1 MKLFGVKS
9 FSTFNFLQNKNFGLI
24 MMIESLVAMM
34 RYLGA
39 RKDDDVA
46 DRMNYLFTPNIL
58 LALSVLISFKQFGG
72 RYLVLFKS

>member
-1 MKLFGVKS
+1 
-9 FSTFNFLQNKNFGLI
+9 

-72 RYLVLFKS
+72 RYCFNLKVNILDLWNVCFQINFRVVGNR